1 MFKKKGGNMVSGE
14 FYNEHALKLAVGI
27 MILALLQASG
37 AGAVTITVNASGN
50 ADYTK
55 IQDAVNASNNGDTIT
70 VASGTYYE
78 NVVVNKSV
86 NLVGAGEEV
95 TTVQAFDPDSHV
107 FYVTS
112 DGVNISGFTLTG
124 ATSGYHPVFSSGI
137 FLWANNTR
145 IFDNNISNNL
155 YGIYIFLGFNNN
167 LTRNFV
173 SSNYYGIYLMLSSNN
188 TIYDNFFNNH
198 NNFRN
203 SGNNIWNTTKQAGT
217 NIAGGQNLGG
227 NFWAYLSGTG
237 FSLACAD
244 DDLDGICD
252 FSYTLSPGNI
262 DYLPLT
268 IPRGYINGSVFG
280 AGDEIF
286 GAIISTNTGVTTTTD
301 ISGLYSFLVP
311 AGSYNLTATR
321 DPQYLSNNSVF
332 VTVIPGTTVEQ
343 DIELVKKPT
352 GNITG
357 SVTS

>member
-1 MFKKKGGNMVSGE
+1 MVSGE
-14 FYNEHALKLAVGI
+14 FYDAHAFKIAVGI
-27 MILALLQASG
+27 MILALLLAG
-37 AGAVTITVNASGN
+37 TAGAVTITVNASGN
-50 ADYTK
+50 ANYTT
-55 IQDAVNASNNGDTIT
+55 IQDAVNAANNGDTIM
-70 VASGTYYE
+70 VDSGTYYE
-78 NVVVNKSV
+78 NVLVNKSV
-86 NLVGAGEEV
+86 TLVGAGEEV
-95 TTVQAFDPDSHV
+95 TTIQAFDPGNHV

-112 DGVNISGFTLTG
+112 DEVNISGFTVTG
-124 ATSGYHPVFSSGI
+124 ATSGYHPVFSAGI

-167 LTRNFV
+167 LTHNFV
-173 SSNYYGIYLMLSSNN
+173 NSNYYGIYLMLSSNN
-188 TIYDNFFNNH
+188 TIYDNFFNNQ

-203 SGNNIWNTTKQAGT
+203 SGNNTWNTTKQAGT

-237 FSLACAD
+237 FSLTCAD

-252 FSYTLSPGNI
+252 NSYTLSSGNI
-262 DYLPLT
+262 DYFPLT

-280 AGDEIF
+280 GGNEIF
-286 GAIISTNTGVTTTTD
+286 GAIISTNTGVSTTSD
-301 ISGLYSFLVP
+301 ISGLYSILVP

-321 DPQYLSNNSVF
+321 DPEYLSNNSVF
-332 VTVIPGTTVEQ
+332 VTVIPGMTTEQ

>member
-1 MFKKKGGNMVSGE
+1 MAM
-14 FYNEHALKLAVGI
+14 GI
-27 MILALLQASG
+27 SIFILLLPSG

-55 IQDAVNASNNGDTIT
+55 IQDAVNAADNGDTIT

-78 NVVVNKSV
+78 NVFVNKSV
-86 NLVGAGEEV
+86 NIVGAGEEV
-95 TTVQAFDPDSHV
+95 TTIQAYDPGDHV

-112 DGVNISGFTLTG
+112 DGVNISGFTVTG
-124 ATSGYHPVFSSGI
+124 ATSGSHPVFSAGI
-137 FLWANNTR
+137 FLSSANYTR
-145 IFDNNISNNL
+145 IFDNNITNNL
-155 YGIYIFLGFNNN
+155 YGTYIFLGFYNN
-167 LTRNFV
+167 LSRNFV
-173 SSNYYGIYLMLSSNN
+173 NSNYYGIYLMLSSNN

-203 SGNNIWNTTKQAGT
+203 SGNNTWNTTKQAGT

-237 FSLACAD
+237 FSLTCAD

-252 FSYTLSPGNI
+252 DSYALSSGNI

-280 AGDEIF
+280 CGNEIF
-286 GAIISTNTGVTTTTD
+286 GAIISTNTGVSVTTD
-301 ISGLYSFLVP
+301 ISGLYSILVP
-311 AGSYNLTATR
+311 AGSYNIIATK
-321 DPQYLSNNSVF
+321 DPEYLLNNSVS
-332 VTVIPGTTVEQ
+332 VTVFPGTTVEQ

-357 SVTS
+357 SVTWS